1 MNLLNKC
8 ASILLLTLGLLL
20 SNNTAWCQEYQWAAE
35 IGSLPRETIADRFQ
49 PPAGF
54 ARVPVAN
61 GSFEDWLRGLPL
73 HPGTGQV
80 HLLDGSLKANQHA
93 HVAVVALDVIQFQ
106 ECADSVIRLHAEY
119 LSTTSSP
126 SNICYKFTSGDRS
139 CWAKWQKGW
148 RPVVNGNNVTWQQ
161 SANPD
166 GSRTSFRRYLRSVFA
181 YAGTISLKGE
191 LDPVPGGEVRIGDVV
206 IQPGSPGHAVL
217 VVDMAVDTHG
227 EKRYLLGQG
236 YQPAQEF
243 HVINNP
249 ASELSP
255 WYSLN
260 VGGSLA
266 TPEWEFDPL
275 FVGRLWQAD
284 IAGLISD
291 VDARDKKTEVPS
303 SITGQATQTSQ
314 DTKREDI
321 GKRSEVTAPVSHEV
335 VPGSG
340 YFLLTNS
347 HFDQM
352 ATLVRSVLSLD
363 PSDIAEDHTL
373 PNRTLP
379 VIKTVFRLADED
391 ADRVLTAD
399 ELFSYVVFPRARPIS
414 TTRNVDVIG
423 IPIFSPA
430 MTAAGVQYFTRF
442 SYLKKHTTINPQFVI
457 RDGKDINLRHW
468 HKSGKSDE
476 AFIEH
481 VMKNTDTGTLTRTL
495 RPVGSAFD
503 LIPGDM
509 ITTVAEGYGHTAT
522 VFQILKLAS
531 GENNGKIML
540 NLYAGSNPAASV
552 RIYPFLIDLEH
563 LEALHRKGDVF
574 FRRW

>member
-1 MNLLNKC
+1 M
-8 ASILLLTLGLLL
+8 GLLFF
-20 SNNTAWCQEYQWAAE
+20 NNTAWCQEYQWSAE

-54 ARVPVAN
+54 ARVPVAK
-61 GSFEDWLRGLPL
+61 GSFAEWLRGLPL
-73 HPGTGQV
+73 RPRSGRV
-80 HLLDGSLKANQHA
+80 HLRDGSLKDNQQA

-119 LSTTSSP
+119 LLTTSSP
-126 SNICYKFTSGDRS
+126 NNICYKFTSGDSS
-139 CWAKWQKGW
+139 CWSEWRNGW
-148 RPVVNGNNVTWQQ
+148 RPTVNGSDVIWRQN
-161 SANPD
+161 ANPD
-166 GSRTSFRRYLRSVFA
+166 GSRTTFRRYLRTVFA

-191 LDPVPGGEVRIGDVV
+191 LEPVSSGEVMIGDVI
-206 IQPGSPGHAVL
+206 IQPGSPGHAVII
-217 VVDMAVDTHG
+217 VDMVANSHG
-227 EKRYLLGQG
+227 EMRFLLGQG

-260 VGGSLA
+260 VGSSLA

-284 IAGLISD
+284 IAGLVSD
-291 VDARDKKTEVPS
+291 VDARDKKTEVS
-303 SITGQATQTSQ
+303 SSTTGRATQTSQ
-314 DTKREDI
+314 DTKRKDI
-321 GKRSEVTAPVSHEV
+321 GKRNEVTAPVSHEI

-363 PSDIAEDHTL
+363 PSDLAKDNTL

-379 VIKTVFRLADED
+379 VIETVFSLADED

-399 ELFSYVVFPRARPIS
+399 ELFSYVVFPRVRPIS
-414 TTRNVDVIG
+414 TTRNVDVLG

-442 SYLKKHTTINPQFVI
+442 SYLKKHTRINPQFVT
-457 RDGKDINLRHW
+457 RDGNDVDLRHW
-468 HKSGKSDE
+468 HESGKSDE
-476 AFIEH
+476 AFIKH
-481 VMKNTDTGTLTRTL
+481 VMKNTDTGTLTGTL
-495 RPVGSAFD
+495 RPVGSASD

-531 GENNGKIML
+531 GENKGKIML
-540 NLYAGSNPAASV
+540 KLYAGSNPAASV

-563 LEALHRKGDVF
+563 LEALHRRGDVF